1 MLWNEEMIRAELC
14 RMDEITGLCSRD
26 IPIRFN
32 ASKCCLGSFCVA
44 DGKPKAFNF
53 SIRFF
58 MDESFAQK
66 EGVNVIRHEYA
77 HFMEHAIY
85 GGIERG
91 KPHGP
96 RWKECCAIVGARPQA
111 FYLASQN
118 ETQLNLEKK
127 AQEKAAAMRAYMDTL
142 KLGDVFVHPTFGEGT
157 LLAIDGETE
166 NKRLEIAFPDGK
178 RRLAASWTREHCR
191 HVKVGA
197 AVC

>member
-96 RWKECCAIVGARPQA
+96 RWKECCAYLMEYQGVLCGNFGGFTGRKLPLKEFIAECRPMGLSIMTEGYSDVTMNFSGFRTARNTCYEFFVEISYA
-111 FYLASQN
+111 GEIIFH
-118 ETQLNLEKK
+118 EK
-127 AQEKAAAMRAYMDTL
+127 E
-142 KLGDVFVHPTFGEGT
+142 
-157 LLAIDGETE
+157 
-166 NKRLEIAFPDGK
+166 
-178 RRLAASWTREHCR
+178 
-191 HVKVGA
+191 
-197 AVC
+197 